1 MSLRRKSCDAC
12 YHGRRKCDRAYPVCG
27 TCRRTK
33 KTCHFAYSP
42 TSAVSPDINARVE
55 ARSLAG
61 PIGHS
66 ANVNLPTSG
75 DSDFVVFDIP
85 GGDQSA
91 SHLSIS
97 GWASNDVI
105 PSIEFLASWQQAPDI
120 APSSPRRTRNMRPPA
135 VVSIPGYLG
144 GLGTLQRVEGS
155 TESWQWVI
163 NELKRFPHELATRGE
178 TLFLHRELYR
188 GSMPPA
194 IRATIGVSAMFAL
207 LNDQNRQMLFRVVDA
222 EVLELLKTDPSL
234 RNASTHTNGNDGVS
248 NNNDKINS
256 SKGMTL
262 IEELA
267 RLQAFLLYQMM
278 RLFGGGLEQRLA
290 VEQQHILLTT
300 WALRLLTRSEAEVMV
315 VDDEDGVGD
324 RRHPRASA
332 DDNQWHAWLVGESV
346 RRTVLTVYLFYAMYS
361 LATHGFCADF
371 PVLTK
376 LPVSDSFE
384 LWHSE
389 PAGLLQERQRRVD
402 RETGQTVAYDEYTQS
417 WAVSPL
423 KRMDPF
429 EKFLIIPCKGFESID
444 TDCCSVG

>member
-12 YHGRRKCDRAYPVCG
+12 YHGRRKCDRTYPICG
-27 TCRRTK
+27 TCRRTR
-33 KTCHFAYSP
+33 KTCHFAYTP
-42 TSAVSPDINARVE
+42 ISAVSPDTNATGE

-66 ANVNLPTSG
+66 ANVDLPTSG

-91 SHLSIS
+91 SNTPTN
-97 GWASNDVI
+97 GRASNDVI
-105 PSIEFLASWQQAPDI
+105 PSIELLASWQHISAI
-120 APSSPRRTRNMRPPA
+120 TPSPPRIGNIEPPA
-135 VVSIPGYLG
+135 VTIPGYLG

-163 NELKRFPHELATRGE
+163 NELKRFPHDLATRGE

-188 GSMPPA
+188 DSMPPA
-194 IRATIGVSAMFAL
+194 IRAAIGVSAMFAL
-207 LNDQNRQMLFRVVDA
+207 LSDHNRQMLFRVVDA
-222 EVLELLKTDPSL
+222 EVLELLRMEPSL
-234 RNASTHTNGNDGVS
+234 RDASAQANGNDGVGNDSDNDNNS
-248 NNNDKINS
+248 N
-256 SKGMTL
+256 GLTL

-278 RLFGGGLEQRLA
+278 RLFGAGIEQRIV

-300 WALRLLTRSEAEVMV
+300 WALRLLTRSEAEVIV
-315 VDDEDGVGD
+315 VDD

-332 DDNQWHAWLVGESV
+332 DDNQWHAWLVAESV
-346 RRTVLTVYLFYAMYS
+346 RRTVLTVYIFYAMYS

-376 LPVSDSFE
+376 LPVSDAFG
-384 LWHSE
+384 LWHSGT
-389 PAGLLQERQRRVD
+389 ADLIQKHQRDD
-402 RETGQTVAYDEYTQS
+402 RDTGKTLAYDEYTQS

-429 EKFLIIPCKGFESID
+429 EKFLIVPCKGFEGID
-444 TDCCSVG
+444 TYCCSVG